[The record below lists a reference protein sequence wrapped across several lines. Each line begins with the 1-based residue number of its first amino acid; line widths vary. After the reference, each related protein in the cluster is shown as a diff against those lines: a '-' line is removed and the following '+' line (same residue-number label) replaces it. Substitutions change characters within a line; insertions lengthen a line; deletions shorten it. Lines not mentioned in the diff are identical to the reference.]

1 MNVMILVPKV
11 VQGFISQ
18 FPETTN
24 NAYKYFNYDHR
35 VVNERA
41 ETRFDHQAQYKGP
54 EDLTDQD
61 YSTIVS
67 YAKSLVNPILAKYS
81 PHVACEDALH
91 LAIRS
96 YDRGIYDGKINASK
110 YSVLLNAME
119 RIPQGPVSLP
129 LPVMAKKDKKAP
141 EDKKVPEVSQSTMRN
156 VLKRLNIDKVPS
168 RSKSIKKQL
177 LAPSFVKVPGK
188 GIKVVQGK

>member
-1 MNVMILVPKV
+1 MNVTILVPRV

-24 NAYKYFNYDHR
+24 NAYKYFNYDKR

-61 YSTIVS
+61 YGTIVA
-67 YAKSLVNPILAKYS
+67 YAKSLVNPMLAKYS
-81 PHVACEDALH
+81 PLVACEDALH
-91 LAIRS
+91 MAIRS

-110 YSVLLNAME
+110 YDVLLNTMCAA
-119 RIPQGPVSLP
+119 PQGPISLP
-129 LPVMAKKDKKAP
+129 PVVMAKKEPKEEKK
-141 EDKKVPEVSQSTMRN
+141 PEVSQSTMRS

-168 RSKSIKKQL
+168 RSRSMKKQL
-177 LAPSFVKVPGK
+177 VAPRFVKKPGK
-188 GIKVVQGK
+188 GIVIEK